1 MINFN
6 IHNTLIPSTGKILLA
21 EPFLQDDYFSRAVI
35 LLCHHDEESTFGFVL
50 NHYIEVDIT
59 ESSTPLPL
67 IESQISIGGPVEEQ
81 SLFFIHNK
89 PDIISDAAQITEG
102 LFMGGKFEDLKKG
115 VDTGVIQQNE
125 VRYFLGYSGWSPG
138 QLDEE
143 LKEKSWLI
151 SDDID
156 VNLILDTHHPNLWKT
171 LMQRQDGH
179 NHMVDFPINP
189 QLN

>member
-1 MINFN
+1 MIDFN

-21 EPFLQDDYFSRAVI
+21 EPFMQDDYFARAVI

-50 NHYIEVDIT
+50 NHYVEVDIT
-59 ESSTPLPL
+59 DSSFPLPK
-67 IESQISIGGPVEEQ
+67 IESKISIGGPVEEQ

-89 PDIISDAAQITEG
+89 PDIIKDSAVIVG
-102 LFMGGKFEDLKKG
+102 NLYMGGKFEDLKSGMDAGLIKQT
-115 VDTGVIQQNE
+115 D
-125 VRYFLGYSGWSPG
+125 VRFFLGYSGWSPG

-143 LKEKSWLI
+143 LKEDAWLV

-156 VNLILDTHHPNLWKT
+156 TSLILDTHHQTLWKT
-171 LMQRQDGH
+171 LMERQEGH
-179 NHMVDFPINP
+179 DHMVDFPVDP

>member
-50 NHYIEVDIT
+50 NHYIDVDIT

-89 PDIISDAAQITEG
+89 PDIIKDSDQITEG
-102 LFMGGKFEDLKKG
+102 LYMGGKFEDLKKG
-115 VDTGVIQQNE
+115 VDSGIIQQNE

-156 VNLILDTHHPNLWKT
+156 VKLILDTHHPTLWKT

>member
-50 NHYIEVDIT
+50 NHYIDVDIT

-89 PDIISDAAQITEG
+89 PDIIKDSAQITEG
-102 LFMGGKFEDLKKG
+102 LYMGGKFEDLKKG
-115 VDTGVIQQNE
+115 VDSGIIQQNE

-156 VNLILDTHHPNLWKT
+156 VKLILDTHHPTLWKT